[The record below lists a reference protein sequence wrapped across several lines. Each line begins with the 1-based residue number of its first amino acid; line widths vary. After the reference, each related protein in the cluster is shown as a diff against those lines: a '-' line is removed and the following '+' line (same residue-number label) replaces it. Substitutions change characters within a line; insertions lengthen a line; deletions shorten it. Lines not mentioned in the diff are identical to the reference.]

1 MPRAGRG
8 LPGRRGYGVRGLS
21 PPARGI
27 LQHMRGAQGATCL
40 AGQMADVGLQGLR
53 PRVANSGKRRNEVNK
68 ETIEKLGGIVTK
80 VTVSYDAPK
89 TWSDAKDASGNKSG
103 ISSPSGSFGIE
114 ADVTVGANLDDLS
127 DAIFAYCKVAATRNL
142 KAEPN
147 PEAVAAAM
155 NIVRGIVGDDDAPE
169 AFGPPTPAKEES
181 EEGHTRIARFT
192 LNHAGDAMD
201 DKFKL
206 ELYPRIGDKPGKWPE
221 LKFTGT
227 REAVWG
233 FIGPEWDNDWKLPC
247 DKTVDWLADWKLGR
261 EKTGEKA
268 KPGSRYK
275 DLIAIHGA

>member
-1 MPRAGRG
+1 MN
-8 LPGRRGYGVRGLS
+8 
-21 PPARGI
+21 
-27 LQHMRGAQGATCL
+27 QEM
-40 AGQMADVGLQGLR
+40 
-53 PRVANSGKRRNEVNK
+53 
-68 ETIEKLGGIVTK
+68 IEKLGGIVTK
-80 VTVSYDAPK
+80 VTVQYQAPK
-89 TWSDAKDASGNKSG
+89 SWGDNASAA
-103 ISSPSGSFGIE
+103 SGSFDVE

-142 KAEPN
+142 APDLKALTPAVRQTVSEEDAAEFP
-147 PEAVAAAM
+147 PAEAQ
-155 NIVRGIVGDDDAPE
+155 
-169 AFGPPTPAKEES
+169 TPAKEES

-192 LNHAGDAMD
+192 LNHAGDAKD

-206 ELYPRIGDKPGKWPE
+206 ELYPRIGDKPGKWPD

-233 FIGPEWDNDWKLPC
+233 FIGPEWDPDWNLPC

>member
-1 MPRAGRG
+1 MN
-8 LPGRRGYGVRGLS
+8 
-21 PPARGI
+21 
-27 LQHMRGAQGATCL
+27 Q
-40 AGQMADVGLQGLR
+40 
-53 PRVANSGKRRNEVNK
+53 

-103 ISSPSGSFGIE
+103 VSSPSGSFGVE

-142 KAEPN
+142 KEDLRAHTEVADALAEAYAPVAH
-147 PEAVAAAM
+147 EA
-155 NIVRGIVGDDDAPE
+155 
-169 AFGPPTPAKEES
+169 AFGPPEPQAPAKEES

-192 LNHAGDAMD
+192 LNHAGDAKD

>member
-1 MPRAGRG
+1 MNQDT
-8 LPGRRGYGVRGLS
+8 LKQL
-21 PPARGI
+21 
-27 LQHMRGAQGATCL
+27 GAL
-40 AGQMADVGLQGLR
+40 
-53 PRVANSGKRRNEVNK
+53 
-68 ETIEKLGGIVTK
+68 VTK
-80 VTVSYDAPK
+80 VSVTYSRKVSTGDF
-89 TWSDAKDASGNKSG
+89 
-103 ISSPSGSFGIE
+103 GSEGAVFGVE
-114 ADVTVGANLDDLS
+114 ADTPAGADIDAVGDALYAWAKTV
-127 DAIFAYCKVAATRNL
+127 ATRNL
-142 KAEPN
+142 APDLRAKT
-147 PEAVAAAM
+147 EARFSFGPVTEEMLADS
-155 NIVRGIVGDDDAPE
+155 VTPPG
-169 AFGPPTPAKEES
+169 AFGPPEPQAPAKEES

-192 LNHAGDAMD
+192 LNHAGDAKD